1 MGASIATRMASLAAG
16 ARTGLCRHL
25 YDSSASLLWIR
36 RLLALPFC
44 FAAFSSSRFIASRGE
59 RVGGWPARLR
69 GTERDL
75 IDRLVGA
82 RAVPSEWWRILPAVT
97 SDRSVVL
104 YGYMEASSSMTL
116 PAREGAGVPDGA
128 GRVADSLSPAF
139 ESLFRTEYA
148 RVVGIAHRVLADQA
162 EAEDVAQD
170 VFVSFYRSHPANVS
184 YAPAWLHAAAAHA
197 ALNALRGRD
206 RRSRREAAQAVPL
219 DAAAVSD
226 DPAEVVVA
234 SETRDE
240 VRAVLARLPERSAAM
255 LALRYAGLSYAEIAA
270 ALDIRASSVGTLL
283 RRAEDAFRR
292 ELR

>member
-1 MGASIATRMASLAAG
+1 
-16 ARTGLCRHL
+16 
-25 YDSSASLLWIR
+25 
-36 RLLALPFC
+36 
-44 FAAFSSSRFIASRGE
+44 
-59 RVGGWPARLR
+59 
-69 GTERDL
+69 
-75 IDRLVGA
+75 
-82 RAVPSEWWRILPAVT
+82 
-97 SDRSVVL
+97 
-104 YGYMEASSSMTL
+104 MTL
-116 PAREGAGVPDGA
+116 PARRGHVGDA
-128 GRVADSLSPAF
+128 LSPAF
-139 ESLFRTEYA
+139 EGLFRAEYA

-170 VFVSFYRSHPANVS
+170 VFVSFYRSHPAEAP
-184 YAPAWLHAAAAHA
+184 YGPAWLHAAAAHA

-206 RRSRREAAQAVPL
+206 RRTRREAAQAVPQ
-219 DAAAVSD
+219 DARAADD

-270 ALDIRASSVGTLL
+270 ALDVRASSVGTLL

>member
-1 MGASIATRMASLAAG
+1 
-16 ARTGLCRHL
+16 
-25 YDSSASLLWIR
+25 
-36 RLLALPFC
+36 
-44 FAAFSSSRFIASRGE
+44 
-59 RVGGWPARLR
+59 
-69 GTERDL
+69 
-75 IDRLVGA
+75 
-82 RAVPSEWWRILPAVT
+82 
-97 SDRSVVL
+97 
-104 YGYMEASSSMTL
+104 MEASSSMTL
-116 PAREGAGVPDGA
+116 PAREGAGVPGGA
-128 GRVADSLSPAF
+128 GRIADSLSPAF

-170 VFVSFYRSHPANVS
+170 VFVSFYRSHAANVP

-206 RRSRREAAQAVPL
+206 RRSRREAAQAMPL
-219 DAAAVSD
+219 DAAATSD

>member
-1 MGASIATRMASLAAG
+1 
-16 ARTGLCRHL
+16 
-25 YDSSASLLWIR
+25 
-36 RLLALPFC
+36 
-44 FAAFSSSRFIASRGE
+44 
-59 RVGGWPARLR
+59 
-69 GTERDL
+69 
-75 IDRLVGA
+75 
-82 RAVPSEWWRILPAVT
+82 
-97 SDRSVVL
+97 
-104 YGYMEASSSMTL
+104 MTL
-116 PAREGAGVPDGA
+116 PARPGHAGEA
-128 GRVADSLSPAF
+128 LSPAF
-139 ESLFRTEYA
+139 EGLFRAEYA

-162 EAEDVAQD
+162 AAEDVAQD
-170 VFVSFYRSHPANVS
+170 VFVSFYRAHPAEAS

-206 RRSRREAAQAVPL
+206 RRSRREGAEAVPR
-219 DAAAVSD
+219 DAVTDD

-270 ALDIRASSVGTLL
+270 ALDVRASSVGTLL

>member
-1 MGASIATRMASLAAG
+1 
-16 ARTGLCRHL
+16 
-25 YDSSASLLWIR
+25 
-36 RLLALPFC
+36 
-44 FAAFSSSRFIASRGE
+44 
-59 RVGGWPARLR
+59 
-69 GTERDL
+69 
-75 IDRLVGA
+75 
-82 RAVPSEWWRILPAVT
+82 
-97 SDRSVVL
+97 
-104 YGYMEASSSMTL
+104 MTL
-116 PAREGAGVPDGA
+116 PARPGHAGEALP
-128 GRVADSLSPAF
+128 PAF
-139 ESLFRTEYA
+139 EGLFRAEYA

-170 VFVSFYRSHPANVS
+170 VFVSFYRAHPAEAS

-206 RRSRREAAQAVPL
+206 RRSRREAAQAVPR
-219 DAAAVSD
+219 DARAADD
-226 DPAEVVVA
+226 DPAEAVVA

-270 ALDIRASSVGTLL
+270 ALDVRASSVGTLL